1 MHCIAVRVIHGPVSA
16 EASDQQAGW
25 SPPFSLLLGPFSAE
39 RAFRA
44 GGYDLAVDIRPA
56 ETAARERTKVV
67 TFVQRFWLSNR
78 LGYSLEVEQWS
89 GGGTKIDQQ
98 PMMPLA
104 VGERA
109 PFHWPH
115 PKVKEDHK
123 LLRIRPLP
131 GQGSFGFVPETHDE
145 GWSSGFPID
154 NQGRFVVHCEQGVT
168 PDDGAAWWDSL
179 IRVMVSV
186 ELIGATIEISF
197 TAAPPSPPPYRI
209 DNRTPYVFVA
219 RQRGAEQ
226 RAHVVQ
232 PLSKSPFA
240 WAESSLEHVMLVSLS
255 PVNKPV
261 LPVELHRA
269 EAKEKI
275 GTRGGLQL
283 SWQKTGDTDA
293 GGS

>member
-1 MHCIAVRVIHGPVSA
+1 MAQQRVRTRRRRRARRRQRRRGAAALDKDTLLYAVPKGGKQGLHCIAVRVIHGPVSA

-78 LGYSLEVEQWS
+78 LGTCLEVEQWS

-131 GQGSFGFVPETHDE
+131 GQGSFGLC
-145 GWSSGFPID
+145 
-154 NQGRFVVHCEQGVT
+154 RRLMMK
-168 PDDGAAWWDSL
+168 DGALASRLTTKGDSSC
-179 IRVMVSV
+179 IVS
-186 ELIGATIEISF
+186 
-197 TAAPPSPPPYRI
+197 
-209 DNRTPYVFVA
+209 
-219 RQRGAEQ
+219 
-226 RAHVVQ
+226 RA
-232 PLSKSPFA
+232 
-240 WAESSLEHVMLVSLS
+240 
-255 PVNKPV
+255 
-261 LPVELHRA
+261 
-269 EAKEKI
+269 
-275 GTRGGLQL
+275 
-283 SWQKTGDTDA
+283 
-293 GGS
+293 